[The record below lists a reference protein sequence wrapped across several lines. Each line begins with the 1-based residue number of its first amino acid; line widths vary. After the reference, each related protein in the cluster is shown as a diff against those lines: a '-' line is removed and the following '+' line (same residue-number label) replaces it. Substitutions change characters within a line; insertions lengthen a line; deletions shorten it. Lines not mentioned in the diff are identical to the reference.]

1 MSSNA
6 SSLNVQGFG
15 LSENNRHFSIH
26 DRTHSK
32 DPAMSNNEF
41 TGWRTSSYSGE
52 GNSCVEV
59 ASVRDDANP
68 QVGVRDTKR
77 NGRGPVL
84 RFTPSAWQ
92 EFLSRVR

>member
-1 MSSNA
+1 
-6 SSLNVQGFG
+6 
-15 LSENNRHFSIH
+15 
-26 DRTHSK
+26 
-32 DPAMSNNEF
+32 MSNNEF